1 MTENGQA
8 SAVRKRENLLLS
20 VVCNI
25 AIPLL
30 ILTKLSSPERLGP
43 VVALCVGLAF
53 PLCYG
58 IWDLINRKQLN
69 FISMLGILSVAL
81 SGTFGLVQIDPFWLA
96 VKEAS
101 LPFVIG
107 IMVLLTFRSKRPL
120 IKTFLYSPQILNTQL
135 IDERLQA
142 TATQPAFDKIFSICN
157 WLLVFSFMLSSVL
170 NYVLARIIVTAHPAD
185 NLVEF
190 NVQLGKM
197 NFMGW
202 LIIAIPSTIILMFAL
217 WKLVSGLTHLTGLKL
232 EEMVHEAPKKK

>member
-58 IWDLINRKQLN
+58 FWDLINRKTIEFYFHVGYSKCGLERQH
-69 FISMLGILSVAL
+69 S
-81 SGTFGLVQIDPFWLA
+81 GLVQIDPFWLA

-107 IMVLLTFRSKRPL
+107 IMVLLTFRR
-120 IKTFLYSPQILNTQL
+120 QEA
-135 IDERLQA
+135 ID
-142 TATQPAFDKIFSICN
+142 
-157 WLLVFSFMLSSVL
+157 
-170 NYVLARIIVTAHPAD
+170 
-185 NLVEF
+185 
-190 NVQLGKM
+190 
-197 NFMGW
+197 
-202 LIIAIPSTIILMFAL
+202 
-217 WKLVSGLTHLTGLKL
+217 
-232 EEMVHEAPKKK
+232 